1 MTFKVMDEEPNAP
14 FSRPLPQPTAAF
26 WAERQLKCRRS
37 VGPLV
42 GIKLVRGIKSA
53 LIKRGRKSR
62 SGRERGRNL
71 SSSFIAQDSVEQFAV
86 EQKSII
92 HYNAMRA

>member
-1 MTFKVMDEEPNAP
+1 MLHSLGLSLNQ
-14 FSRPLPQPTAAF
+14 RPRP
-26 WAERQLKCRRS
+26 RRLLGGTTIKMPA

-62 SGRERGRNL
+62 RERERKK
-71 SSSFIAQDSVEQFAV
+71 SFLVFYCFRQRGAICC
-86 EQKSII
+86 
-92 HYNAMRA
+92 

>member
-1 MTFKVMDEEPNAP
+1 MLHSLGLSLNQ
-14 FSRPLPQPTAAF
+14 RPRP
-26 WAERQLKCRRS
+26 RRLLGGTTIKMPAV

-62 SGRERGRNL
+62 RERGRNL